1 MKKILLTSIFILSM
15 SCNSF
20 ASNREMTSQE
30 YINKLNNYVGEMKDV
45 TDIKEGTIFKSV
57 TKGFDN
63 GYLVPDIN
71 RLEVLTDSCK
81 GIADNMKGFKLENK
95 QLQIKHNE
103 LVNQYYEVYNS
114 LNKVLIAKND
124 LLNKDLNTAVK
135 FGKLCLIDLSKA
147 YLANE
152 EIDKLNDMYKDINK
166 SL

>member
-15 SCNSF
+15 SCSSF
-20 ASNREMTSQE
+20 ASDKEMTSQE
-30 YINKLNNYVGEMKDV
+30 YINKLNNYVGEMKNV
-45 TDIKEGTIFKSV
+45 TDIKEGTIFKSI
-57 TKGFDN
+57 TKGFDS

-71 RLEVLTDSCK
+71 RLEVLTDNCE
-81 GIADNMKGFKLENK
+81 GIADNMKGFKLEDR
-95 QLQIKHNE
+95 QLQVKHDE

-114 LNKVLIAKND
+114 LNEVLIAKKD
-124 LLNKDLNTAVK
+124 LLNKDLNTAIK
-135 FGKLCLIDLSKA
+135 FGKLCVIDLSKA